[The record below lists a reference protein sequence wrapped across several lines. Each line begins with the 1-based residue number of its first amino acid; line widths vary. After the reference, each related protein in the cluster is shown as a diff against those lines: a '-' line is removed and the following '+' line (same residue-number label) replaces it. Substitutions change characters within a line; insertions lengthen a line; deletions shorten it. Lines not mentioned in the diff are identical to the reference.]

1 MNNTDYNNDR
11 TFYPIKSDMNYENKK
26 WDSCNLRQENAKY
39 GFQVMPDGFV
49 VSGGRAQIV
58 SGGGGKFPD
67 FEKKFNP
74 LNLINKK

>member
-11 TFYPIKSDMNYENKK
+11 TFHPIKSDMNYENIK

-39 GFQVMPDGFV
+39 GFQVMSNGFV
-49 VSGGRAQIV
+49 VAGGRALIV
-58 SGGGGKFPD
+58 SGGGGR
-67 FEKKFNP
+67 FEENKLNNP